1 VSSGCSPDS
10 GVSCPL
16 LLDEM
21 LSGHIADELRSKGH
35 DVLAV
40 VADPALLALPD
51 DQILA
56 HATAT
61 GRALVTANIK
71 DFMPLDAQ
79 HRAAGQ
85 THSGLIFISS
95 KTFRQD
101 RAYTAAITGAL
112 SAFLDQHPVMQP
124 GQVVFLPA
132 GSS

>member
-1 VSSGCSPDS
+1 MSSGCSPDNS
-10 GVSCPL
+10 VSCLL

-21 LSGHIADELRSKGH
+21 LSGNIADELRSKGH

-40 VADPALLALPD
+40 VADSALLALPD

-56 HATAT
+56 HATAM

-79 HRAAGQ
+79 YRAAGH
-85 THSGLIFISS
+85 THAGLIFTSS
-95 KTFRQD
+95 KTLRQD

-112 SAFLDQHPVMQP
+112 SAFLDQDPGLRA
-124 GQVVFLPA
+124 GQVIFLPRQ
-132 GSS
+132 

>member
-1 VSSGCSPDS
+1 
-10 GVSCPL
+10 
-16 LLDEM
+16 M
-21 LSGHIADELRSKGH
+21 FSGHIADQLRFKGH

-56 HATAT
+56 HATAA

-79 HRAAGQ
+79 YRAAGQ
-85 THSGLIFISS
+85 AHAGLIFISA

-101 RAYTAAITGAL
+101 RVYTAAITGAL
-112 SAFLDQHPVMQP
+112 SAFLDQHPGMQR
-124 GQVVFLPA
+124 GQVVFL
-132 GSS
+132 SHR

>member
-1 VSSGCSPDS
+1 VSF
-10 GVSCPL
+10 PL

-21 LSGHIADELRSKGH
+21 FSGQIADQLRSKGH

-71 DFMPLDAQ
+71 DFVPLDAQ
-79 HRAAGQ
+79 YRAAGQ
-85 THSGLIFISS
+85 THAGLIFISS

-101 RAYTAAITGAL
+101 HAYTAAITSAL
-112 SAFLDQHPVMQP
+112 SAFLDQDPGMQR
-124 GQVVFLPA
+124 GQVVFLPRR
-132 GSS
+132 

>member
-1 VSSGCSPDS
+1 VSY
-10 GVSCPL
+10 PL

-21 LSGHIADELRSKGH
+21 LSGNIADQLRSKGH

-40 VADPALLALPD
+40 VTDPMLLALPD

-71 DFMPLDAQ
+71 DFMPLDAH

-95 KTFRQD
+95 KTIRQD